1 MKVTIIVGGR
11 WHSFDL
17 AKELYKKGYLH
28 RLITTYPKFKTRD
41 WGIPDEKV
49 ISLPLTLL
57 FEKLL
62 FKLTKSQYLLR
73 RLQHLLLRIFSFNA
87 SFYLEGSDIIH
98 GWSGF
103 SYDSLKWA
111 KKKNIPFVLERGSS
125 HTIFQD
131 DLLHKEHKSLKIN
144 YLGSNKKVMKKELFE
159 YEQSDM
165 IQIPSL
171 FVKKSFLSQAF
182 PKEKLFLNNFG
193 ANLKQFSLGKKLDN
207 NFRVI
212 YAGSL
217 SIRKGIIYLL
227 KAFKDS
233 EIFNSE
239 LIILGSADKNISKVI
254 NQSIPNVKFYGHVP
268 QKKLINYYRNS
279 DVFVMPSIEEGMAMV
294 QLQAMAC
301 GLPLICTTNTGGED
315 LLQLTGKSQKLS
327 NSIKEFPGGYLVNSG
342 DSNAIKFCL
351 KKLAN
356 DQNLLESKKK
366 ETLKI
371 REKYLGWENY
381 ASRTIDL
388 YRMLSNDN

>member
-1 MKVTIIVGGR
+1 M
-11 WHSFDL
+11 
-17 AKELYKKGYLH
+17 
-28 RLITTYPKFKTRD
+28 
-41 WGIPDEKV
+41 
-49 ISLPLTLL
+49 
-57 FEKLL
+57 
-62 FKLTKSQYLLR
+62 
-73 RLQHLLLRIFSFNA
+73 
-87 SFYLEGSDIIH
+87 
-98 GWSGF
+98 
-103 SYDSLKWA
+103 
-111 KKKNIPFVLERGSS
+111 NI
-125 HTIFQD
+125 
-131 DLLHKEHKSLKIN
+131 K
-144 YLGSNKKVMKKELFE
+144 YLGSNKKVIKKELFE
-159 YEQSDM
+159 YEQCDM

-171 FVKKSFLSQAF
+171 FVRKSFLSQGF
-182 PKEKLFLNNFG
+182 PKDKLFLNNFG
-193 ANLKQFSLGKKLDN
+193 ANLKQFNFGEKLDN

-227 KAFKDS
+227 KAFMDA

-239 LIILGSADKNISKVI
+239 LIMLGASDKNTSNLIKQAS
-254 NQSIPNVKFYGHVP
+254 PNVKFYGHVP

-315 LLQLTGKSQKLS
+315 LLRLTGKSQNLS

-342 DSNAIKFCL
+342 DSDAIKFCL

-356 DQNLLESKKK
+356 DHNLLKSKKK

-388 YRMLSNDN
+388 YNILSNEK